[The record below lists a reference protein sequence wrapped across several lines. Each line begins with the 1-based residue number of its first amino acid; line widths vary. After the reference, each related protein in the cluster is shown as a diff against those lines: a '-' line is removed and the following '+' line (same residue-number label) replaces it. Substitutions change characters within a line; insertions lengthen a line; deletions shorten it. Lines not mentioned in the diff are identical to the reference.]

1 MRRKHTSSTT
11 EPSALSNSA
20 SCKRLR
26 LSFSCADPSSSTFA
40 IESVIETL
48 FDTIDDAIFISI
60 LSYLVSAGSGHV
72 DGASIRSVLSV
83 SKRWYTIAS
92 SEKLWKPVAAAF
104 GSSADTSTW
113 TSIAG
118 PAPSLRAVSVPSRPE
133 ANLSLSTLLQDK
145 MIGFAKLGPINGD
158 VRLQRVKERAT
169 GTIYAVKMPH
179 SKTEGVANTT
189 SRTSGNILRE
199 LSLLSRCTE
208 TSTSKHLSLMK
219 QVLHSS
225 PHGEFIRWYELAD
238 MTLEDLVKIGRP
250 LSLVCGKDVLQQ
262 MLSGVCALHVCGV
275 VHQNLIPK
283 NILLHKVTSTR
294 SFTVKIGG
302 LSSVSVN
309 AFPRGTSTCNS
320 NLVVADENISYK
332 APELLLGQNYCSS
345 EVDIWAV
352 GCMFAQIL
360 RGSSLFNAQSS
371 INQLF
376 QVFRLLGSPSP
387 NTSPHLVSLPY
398 YHRELFPVW
407 RENYLERIL
416 PQLNHH
422 RAGLDLVFSML
433 HLNPGNRITAEAA
446 LRHSFLDDS
455 KAIGTKEVC
464 APSPLKSVTMTSS
477 ESRSNST
484 GLVSKTIIQHFQ
496 RQEINYPVIEKEQTL
511 VRSDKWATLV
521 DWIIEIVDVFDKSP
535 RSAFLAMQYFLD
547 FTALVK
553 IRTKRYQ
560 LVAAACL
567 HLASASEDPL
577 GIKADDLVFAGDR
590 SFSSVELIALERLI
604 IGKIGGR
611 FGQPLAY
618 DFVSLYLDS
627 TPELC
632 DNYMLRQLCR
642 YISELALQSG
652 MHQNDKPSLVG
663 ASIILLSL
671 ICAGRSYIW
680 PKRMEGICGYS
691 IEMLEGST
699 VALSENIH
707 HVGETLPHL
716 KVVTQRFK
724 KTEKYCVATVHIPV
738 LEDLQDYMDTDT

>member
-11 EPSALSNSA
+11 ESSSLSNGV

-26 LSFSCADPSSSTFA
+26 ISFSCANPSSSTVA
-40 IESVIETL
+40 IRPVGETV

-72 DGASIRSVLSV
+72 DGVSIRSVLSV

-92 SEKLWKPVAAAF
+92 SEKLWKPVAVAL
-104 GSSADTSTW
+104 GSSADTSTC

-118 PAPSLRAVSVPSRPE
+118 PAPSLRAVSVPSQPE
-133 ANLSLSTLLQDK
+133 ATLSLSTLLQDK

-158 VRLQRVKERAT
+158 VRLQRAKERAT
-169 GTIYAVKMPH
+169 GTVYAVKMPH
-179 SKTEGVANTT
+179 SKRDGVTNTT
-189 SRTSGNILRE
+189 SRASGDVLRE

-208 TSTSKHLSLMK
+208 TSTSQHLGLMK
-219 QVLHSS
+219 QLLHI
-225 PHGEFIRWYELAD
+225 PAHAEFIRWYELAD
-238 MTLEDLVKIGRP
+238 ITLEDLVKIGRP
-250 LSLVCGKDVLQQ
+250 LSLVCAKDVLQQ
-262 MLSGVCALHVCGV
+262 ILSGIYALHIRGV

-283 NILLHKVTSTR
+283 HILFHKVTSTR

-309 AFPRGTSTCNS
+309 AFPRGTSNS
-320 NLVVADENISYK
+320 KFIVADENIKYK
-332 APELLLGQNYCSS
+332 APELLLGQNYCTS

-376 QVFRLLGSPSP
+376 QVFRLLGSPSS
-387 NTSPHLVSLPY
+387 NTSPRLVSLPY
-398 YHRELFPVW
+398 YHRDLFPVW

-422 RAGLDLVFSML
+422 RTGLDLVFSML
-433 HLNPGNRITAEAA
+433 SLDPGHRITAEAA
-446 LRHSFLDDS
+446 LRHSFLDDT
-455 KAIGTKEVC
+455 KAIGTEELC
-464 APSPLKSVTMTSS
+464 APSPLTSLTMISS
-477 ESRSNST
+477 QPRSNSKD
-484 GLVSKTIIQHFQ
+484 LVSKSIIQHLQ
-496 RQEINYPVIEKEQTL
+496 RQETNYPFIETNQTR

-521 DWIIEIVDVFDKSP
+521 DWIIEIADVFDKSP
-535 RSAFLAMQYFLD
+535 RSAFLAMQYFLN

-553 IRTKRYQ
+553 IRTERYQ

-567 HLASASEDPL
+567 HLASASEDPI
-577 GIKADDLVFAGDR
+577 GIKAEDLVFAGDR
-590 SFSSVELIALERLI
+590 SFTSDELVALERLI
-604 IGKIGGR
+604 MEKIRSR

-627 TPELC
+627 APELR
-632 DNYMLRQLCR
+632 NKYKLHQLCR
-642 YISELALQSG
+642 YVSELALQSG
-652 MHQNDKPSLVG
+652 MYQNDKPSRVG
-663 ASIILLSL
+663 ASITLLSL

-680 PKRMEGICGYS
+680 PKRMEGMCGYS
-691 IEMLEGST
+691 IEMLEGSV
-699 VALSENIH
+699 VALSKNIH
-707 HVGETLPHL
+707 HVRETLPQL
-716 KVVTQRFK
+716 KVITQRFK
-724 KTEKYCVATVHIPV
+724 KAEKFGVATVHMPI
-738 LEDLQDYMDTDT
+738 LENLQDYMDTDT